1 MEAPAYTL
9 EDRLEHVPGRGVL
22 ALEHGTRGTFVR
34 AARANSPLKFLLPR
48 NHGRG
53 AWAYLASFG
62 GGLVDGDS
70 LHIDVSVGARATG
83 LLSTQSATKVYRSPR
98 GCRQLLQ
105 AQVGEEGLLVL
116 LPDPVAC
123 FTGARY
129 EQETSVTLAPSA
141 SLVLLDAF
149 TCGRAARGE
158 RWAFAHYLS
167 RLLVQRGGVP
177 LLLDAVRLTPEE
189 GALAPRMGRFEAL
202 ALLAVFGPQVAALR
216 EALLTSPAPLRR
228 RASVIETASPLGEDG
243 ALLRVAAT
251 SVEEALSAVRS
262 RLRTLPSLL
271 GDDPLARKW

>member
-1 MEAPAYTL
+1 MEARALEETL
-9 EDRLEHVPGRGVL
+9 PEHAPGRGVL
-22 ALEHGTRGTFVR
+22 ALERGARGTVVR
-34 AARANSPLKFLLPR
+34 AARANSPLKLLLPR

-53 AWAYLASFG
+53 VWAYLASFG

-70 LHIDVSVGARATG
+70 IHVEVDVGAGATG

-98 GCRQLLQ
+98 GCRQELH
-105 AQVGEEGLLVL
+105 ARVGEDGLLVV

-129 EQETSVTLAPSA
+129 TQETTVTLAPRA

-158 RWAFAHYLS
+158 RWAFSHYLA
-167 RLLVQRGGVP
+167 RTLIQRAGVP
-177 LLLDAVRLTPEE
+177 LFLDAIRLTPEE
-189 GALAPRMGRFEAL
+189 GPLPTRMGRFEAL
-202 ALLAVFGPQVAALR
+202 ALLAVFGPEVASLR
-216 EALLTSPAPLRR
+216 EALLRPSAPLRR

-251 SVEEALSAVRS
+251 SVEEAMSAVRS
-262 RLRTLPSLL
+262 RLRLLPPLL
-271 GDDPLARKW
+271 GDDPLSRKW

>member
-1 MEAPAYTL
+1 MEALAHSEVSPAQA
-9 EDRLEHVPGRGVL
+9 PGRGTL
-22 ALEHGTRGTFVR
+22 ALEQGARGTVVR
-34 AARANSPLKFLLPR
+34 AARANSPLKLLLPR

-53 AWAYLASFG
+53 VWAYLASFG

-70 LHIDVSVGARATG
+70 VHVDVSVGARATG
-83 LLSTQSATKVYRSPR
+83 LLSTQSSTKVYRSPR
-98 GCRQLLQ
+98 GCQQVLQ
-105 AQVGEEGLLVL
+105 AHVGEEGLLVL

-123 FTGARY
+123 FAGARY
-129 EQETSVTLAPSA
+129 EQETSVTLEPQA

-158 RWAFAHYLS
+158 RWAFSHYLA
-167 RLLVQRGGVP
+167 RTLVQRGGVP
-177 LLLDAVRLTPEE
+177 LLLDAVRLSPEE

-202 ALLAVFGPQVAALR
+202 ALLAVFGPQVTALR
-216 EALLTSPAPLRR
+216 EALLSPPAPLRR

-251 SVEEALSAVRS
+251 SVEEAMSAVRA
-262 RLRTLPSLL
+262 RLRALPLLL